1 MWKLILPYSI
11 VQPIL
16 LRFRHETVKRV
27 DVDGKG
33 LINRYVLDLPI
44 PSPDEGNSFLVREEK
59 SRKKRLCTGDSLNGT
74 LRFLLCDV
82 TLSPEE
88 ATAASSQDPNILN
101 RRRVHL
107 EANALDICC
116 FAVVRRCKC
125 RSDLHE

>member
-44 PSPDEGNSFLVREEK
+44 PSPDESNYTLLREEK
-59 SRKKRLCTGDSLNGT
+59 RKKPKRLCTGDSLNGT
-74 LRFLLCDV
+74 LRFLPCDV
-82 TLSPEE
+82 TLSPAD
-88 ATAASSQDPNILN
+88 ATAASSKDPNILY
-101 RRRVHL
+101 RSMAYL
-107 EANALDICC
+107 EANALGQERWWKEG
-116 FAVVRRCKC
+116 FRPTR
-125 RSDLHE
+125 

>member
-16 LRFRHETVKRV
+16 LRFRHETIRRV
-27 DVDGKG
+27 DEEGKG
-33 LINRYVLDLPI
+33 LMNRYLLDLPI
-44 PSPDEGNSFLVREEK
+44 PSPDENNYILLREEK
-59 SRKKRLCTGDSLNGT
+59 RRRKRLCTGELFNGT
-74 LRFLLCDV
+74 LKVLPCDV